1 MPPSRPN
8 PRRRFITD
16 LDEIHGVPRISRT
29 APLLGPASAARPN
42 VRFGSKADILTLSC
56 HVCYSP
62 KSGHWHT
69 TFGCPLCAKSGH
81 RAAIDPFSASLD
93 FPAI

>member
-29 APLLGPASAARPN
+29 APLLDQRQPSGPMSALGQKWTFWDICVTSALPP
-42 VRFGSKADILTLSC
+42 KADIA
-56 HVCYSP
+56 
-62 KSGHWHT
+62 G
-69 TFGCPLCAKSGH
+69 GQ
-81 RAAIDPFSASLD
+81 LD
-93 FPAI
+93 VR